1 MSDILIDVWLYGDLA
16 LYGGQANQGSY
27 ANLKV
32 KLPEN
37 STIRDILAQLK
48 IRTEERGITFI
59 NGNMTAKPNVQP
71 DLNYH
76 LKNNDRVAFFDLHG
90 RWTFQAMV

>member
-37 STIRDILAQLK
+37 ITIRDILAQLK

-59 NGNMTAKPNVQP
+59 
-71 DLNYH
+71 
-76 LKNNDRVAFFDLHG
+76 
-90 RWTFQAMV
+90 MVI